1 MSVKAPYDDD
11 GKPTRQENEVRLVY
25 HVPAGDHAGMFEG
38 MSEYRWVGPYRIALP
53 LAKTSEQSCLHPSVF
68 SRFPETLD
76 MARAC
81 GGRTFIIQPSVT
93 GGTGHM

>member
-1 MSVKAPYDDD
+1 MKAPYDDD
-11 GKPTRQENEVRLVY
+11 GKPTQQENEVRLVY
-25 HVPAGDHAGMFEG
+25 YVPAGDHAGMFEG
-38 MSEYRWVGPYRIALP
+38 MSEYRQLDPYRIVLP

-81 GGRTFIIQPSVT
+81 GSRTFIIQPSVT